1 MIHSATIL
9 RASGIQRTCR
19 VTARVLAVVAGVL
32 ACTGSRTSAGEI
44 GHFNPAML
52 SIRDYAMPDPGFY
65 GALYNL
71 WYTTDQLNGANGNAA
86 SSVTIPANHA
96 PGRPSATLKLD
107 VSVDL
112 YALAPTF
119 MWVSDWKLLG
129 AKYAAYVVPTFANTS
144 LGAALA
150 TVTGLGI
157 NPSTS
162 SFGVGDLYVQPLWL
176 DWALEHF
183 DVAFGVGFYAPTG
196 KYDVQTSHVP
206 GVGPLKSESANNIGF
221 GFWTAQTQLGGAWY
235 PFAHKGTAVVAALT
249 HEVNGKKQDFDLTP
263 GQNLSFTWGIS
274 QYVPLDEGK
283 TLLLEVGPAGYDTW
297 QVSHDTGSD
306 AATPNVLDQVHA
318 AGGQIGF
325 TYVPWALVVNFH
337 AFQEFAATDRFQ
349 GEAFGLNMAKK
360 F

>member
-1 MIHSATIL
+1 VWEWK
-9 RASGIQRTCR
+9 R
-19 VTARVLAVVAGVL
+19 V
-32 ACTGSRTSAGEI
+32 
-44 GHFNPAML
+44 
-52 SIRDYAMPDPGFY
+52 
-65 GALYNL
+65 
-71 WYTTDQLNGANGNAA
+71 
-86 SSVTIPANHA
+86 
-96 PGRPSATLKLD
+96 
-107 VSVDL
+107 
-112 YALAPTF
+112 
-119 MWVSDWKLLG
+119 G

-176 DWALEHF
+176 DWTLEHF
-183 DVAFGVGFYAPTG
+183 DVAFGAGFYAPTG
-196 KYDVQTSHVP
+196 KCDVQTSHVP
-206 GVGPLKSESANNIGF
+206 GVGSLKSESANNIGF

-235 PFAHKGTAVVAALT
+235 PFEHKGTAVVAALT

-263 GQNLSFTWGIS
+263 GQNLTFTWGIS

-297 QVSHDTGSD
+297 QVSYDTGSD

-325 TYVPWALVVNFH
+325 KVVPVSLGVDFH
-337 AFQEFAATDRFQ
+337 ALQVVCGPGRVQGRGVGTEHGEEALTMRRGARPRPAAKRDVGRGDMKRWWRRCAVGVLTTIVTTTVANAAPLAPADRPNIVYILADDLGWKDVGFHGSDIKTPNIDKLAAEGTRLEQ
-349 GEAFGLNMAKK
+349 FYAQPMGTP
-360 F
+360 